1 MKICIS
7 AQTDIGKERTNNED
21 TFVFCPDLTH
31 PDWSLNS
38 SNEYI
43 PLGSLGSLAV
53 VADGMGGA
61 NAGEIASSIA
71 IDTIKKRFVPDKLLI
86 IISSDQSVYDFLKS
100 VIKDADAAIREYIN
114 SNPDTIGMGTTI
126 VLLWIINDKAHIA
139 WCGDS
144 RCYAFNIKTGL
155 KSLTKDHSY
164 VQELIDKGELSTK
177 KAFNH
182 PDSNLITRCL
192 GDIDASAT
200 PDILTYHINPQD
212 TLLLCSDG
220 LCGCCKDKQ
229 IEKVLY
235 LQFENIQKC
244 CSSLVEI
251 SLDSGGYDNITIV
264 LMSFIADDLKEPF
277 MPIVT
282 KMIRKLKCWFR

>member
-1 MKICIS
+1 MKIYIS
-7 AQTDIGKERTNNED
+7 AQTDMGKERTNNED
-21 TFVFCPDLTH
+21 AFVFCPDLAH
-31 PDWSLNS
+31 PNWTLNTT
-38 SNEYI
+38 NGYI
-43 PLGSLGSLAV
+43 PLGSLGSLSV

-71 IDTIKKRFVPDKLLI
+71 IETIKKKFVPDKLLTVI
-86 IISSDQSVYDFLKS
+86 LSDQSMHDFLES
-100 VIKDADAAIREYIN
+100 VIKEADIAIRKYIN
-114 SNPDTIGMGTTI
+114 SDPDTIGMGTTI
-126 VLLWIINDKAHIA
+126 VVLWIINDKAHIA

-164 VQELIDKGELSTK
+164 VQELIDKGELSAK

-192 GDIDASAT
+192 GDIDASAI
-200 PDILTYHINPQD
+200 PDILTYQINPQEI
-212 TLLLCSDG
+212 LFLCSDG
-220 LCGCCKDKQ
+220 LCGCSKDKE

-235 LQFENIQKC
+235 RKFEDIQKC

-251 SLDSGGYDNITIV
+251 SLDSGGYDNITVV
-264 LMSFIADDLKEPF
+264 LMSFIADNLKEPS
-277 MPIVT
+277 MSKVA
-282 KMIRKLKCWFR
+282 KMIRTLKCWFK

>member
-21 TFVFCPDLTH
+21 AFVFCPDLTC
-31 PDWSLNS
+31 PDWILNS
-38 SNEYI
+38 TKEYI
-43 PLGSLGSLAV
+43 PLGTLGSLAV
-53 VADGMGGA
+53 IADGMGGA

-71 IDTIKKRFVPDKLLI
+71 IDTIKKRFVPDKLLMSV
-86 IISSDQSVYDFLKS
+86 SSDLSMNEFLVS
-100 VIKDADAAIREYIN
+100 VIKEADNAIREYI
-114 SNPDTIGMGTTI
+114 SSDPDTIGMGTTI

-144 RCYAFNIKTGL
+144 RCYFFNIKTGL

-164 VQELIDKGELSTK
+164 VQELVDKGELSAK

-182 PDSNLITRCL
+182 PDGNLITRCL
-192 GDIDASAT
+192 GDMDVLAK
-200 PDILTYHINPQD
+200 PDILTYCIKPGD

-220 LCGCCKDKQ
+220 LCGCCNDKQ
-229 IEKVLY
+229 VETVLY
-235 LQFENIQKC
+235 RKFEDIQKC
-244 CSSLVEI
+244 CSSLVDI

-264 LMSFIADDLKEPF
+264 LMSFIADNLKEPSLST
-277 MPIVT
+277 MA
-282 KMIRKLKCWFR
+282 KMKRRLKCWFG